1 MKEIK
6 LELPIV
12 DLSGVCESMNEL
24 KKAVGEYGKREVIVR
39 LGTALIKSG
48 VKCSAII
55 EDSDEEVILD
65 FSEHDKKVA
74 EEKDSQMALLE
85 NINKA
90 WIGVAERFSVEN
102 MELSKKVEI
111 LESLIEEEK
120 NKKLDV
126 QKINLNDRVKVK
138 LTPLG
143 VEIYYHQY
151 DELNKITKSNGGTPL
166 EPVMP
171 QIDKDGYTEFTLHHF
186 ISLYGKHIGMAKP
199 NVIQPLNIVI
209 V

>member
-1 MKEIK
+1 MR
-6 LELPIV
+6 ELMV
-12 DLSGVCESMNEL
+12 AL
-24 KKAVGEYGKREVIVR
+24 VR
-39 LGTALIKSG
+39 SLIKNG
-48 VKCSAII
+48 VKAPADVISFV
-55 EDSDEEVILD
+55 EDSGRFTGDVSTVILD
-65 FSEHDKKVA
+65 FSEHDKMVA
-74 EEKDSQMALLE
+74 KEKDSQMELLG

-90 WIGVAERFSVEN
+90 WIDTAERLSVKN

-111 LESLIEEEK
+111 LESLIEKEK
-120 NKKLDV
+120 NKKSDIR
-126 QKINLNDRVKVK
+126 QINLNDRVKVK

-151 DELNKITKSNGGTPL
+151 DELNKITKDNGGTPL

-186 ISLYGKHIGMAKP
+186 INLYGKHIGMAKP

>member
-1 MKEIK
+1 MS
-6 LELPIV
+6 ELM
-12 DLSGVCESMNEL
+12 E
-24 KKAVGEYGKREVIVR
+24 
-39 LGTALIKSG
+39 ALIKSLIANG
-48 VKCSAII
+48 VKVPA
-55 EDSDEEVILD
+55 EEPVCFGGDKIAGGNELDTIFNLD
-65 FSEHDKKVA
+65 FSEHDKMVA
-74 EEKDSQMALLE
+74 EEKDSQMELLG

-90 WIGVAERFSVEN
+90 WIDTAERLSVKN

-111 LESLIEEEK
+111 LESLIEKEK
-120 NKKLDV
+120 NKKSDIR
-126 QKINLNDRVKVK
+126 QINLNDRVKVK

-151 DELNKITKSNGGTPL
+151 DELNKITKDNGGTPL

-186 ISLYGKHIGMAKP
+186 INLYGKHIGMAKP

>member
-1 MKEIK
+1 MSYEVTSLINA
-6 LELPIV
+6 L
-12 DLSGVCESMNEL
+12 NENGIHVIAD
-24 KKAVGEYGKREVIVR
+24 KAFDKI
-39 LGTALIKSG
+39 AF
-48 VKCSAII
+48 
-55 EDSDEEVILD
+55 D

-111 LESLIEEEK
+111 LEALIEEEK
-120 NKKLDV
+120 NKNSDV
-126 QKINLNDRVKVK
+126 QQVNLNDRVKVK

-151 DELNKITKSNGGTPL
+151 DELNKITKANGGTPL